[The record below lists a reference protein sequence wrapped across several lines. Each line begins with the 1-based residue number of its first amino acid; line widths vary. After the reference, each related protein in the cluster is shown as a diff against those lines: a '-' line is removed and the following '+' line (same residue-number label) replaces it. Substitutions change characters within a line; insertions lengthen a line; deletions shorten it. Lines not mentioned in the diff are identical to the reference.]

1 MNAKSLLLPLGI
13 AAGVM
18 AASSLVG
25 GLVMLIP
32 GSAPTA
38 QQTPYG
44 SASPAIAVP
53 ASAAAPAVPSPSIYT
68 SRPWAPVLTSDVLVS
83 LTPVAIVTPV
93 DPDGASATGRNYCG
107 ASPLAPLSGT
117 NADPIP
123 INMEFFCQVD
133 LAELPSGLSFQLP
146 QTGVLQLFRS
156 TNDRAAGFVRVI
168 QPSVDSDS
176 LATVA
181 ETPYVNLSIEQGVY
195 PNDASLVA
203 LKAAN
208 PTIEPVPLDPD
219 TQGLNSA
226 LAELGY
232 PVGYYGMGGEGT
244 EFDPNPN
251 GYVQLFE
258 LLDGEGS
265 TGYFMPAEDM
275 VNGRFDRITVER
287 F

>member
-1 MNAKSLLLPLGI
+1 MNTKSLLLPLGI
-13 AAGVM
+13 AAGVL

-32 GSAPTA
+32 DFTSTS
-38 QQTPYG
+38 QQTPYS

-53 ASAAAPAVPSPSIYT
+53 APAAAPAVPSPSIYT
-68 SRPWAPVLTSDVLVS
+68 SRPWVPLLTTDVLTS
-83 LTPVAIVTPV
+83 LTPVAIITPV
-93 DPDGASATGRNYCG
+93 DPSTIASGQNYCG
-107 ASPLAPLSGT
+107 APPLAPLSGT
-117 NADPIP
+117 TADPIP

-146 QTGVLQLFRS
+146 SNGLLQLFRS
-156 TNDRAAGFVRVI
+156 TNDRADGFARVI

-181 ETPYVNLSIEQGVY
+181 ETPYVNLSIERGVY

-219 TQGLNSA
+219 TQGLNDA

-232 PVGYYGMGGEGT
+232 PVGYYGMGGEGS

-258 LLDGEGS
+258 LFDGEGS

-275 VNGRFDRITVER
+275 MNGRFDRVEVER
-287 F
+287 I